1 MKKFFFGLW
10 LTFLSVSLVSGAIIT
25 NTNQSVEYIRLLAR
39 NASLRLDSVYYN
51 PAGTAFLANG
61 FHLALHNQT
70 IKQEKTVI
78 NAFPFLNSSEYVGQV
93 QVPIFPS
100 FFAVYKQDK
109 WAVSFGF
116 GPNSGGGTAE
126 FSTGLPSF
134 EIPLSLLP
142 ASMAMMGV
150 PTTKYAADMYFKGQ
164 SAFYG
169 FQGNV
174 SYAFSEMF
182 SLAVGLRYIYAVNK
196 YQGHLEN
203 IKINPLHP
211 LLNPSGQMMSA
222 AQFFTLAGMPEMAAE
237 VSDQAVDVT
246 QKGTGFTPLVGLDI
260 RPSERLNIGIRYE
273 FNTKVELENESK
285 VDDTGLYPD
294 GYKFRNDI
302 PAILSLGVEYALT
315 EPFRIMVSYTYF
327 FDKNANWEGR
337 ENLVDSNTYDLGV
350 GLEFDLTKRIT
361 LSCGYLRS
369 ESGVSEEYQTDFSY
383 ELDSNSFGVGAR
395 INLSPSID
403 LELGGLYSK
412 YIEDDKTMSIEEF
425 PLPFS
430 ESYQQWNWVFSVG
443 LEIKV
448 K

>member
-1 MKKFFFGLW
+1 M
-10 LTFLSVSLVSGAIIT
+10 
-25 NTNQSVEYIRLLAR
+25 
-39 NASLRLDSVYYN
+39 
-51 PAGTAFLANG
+51 
-61 FHLALHNQT
+61 
-70 IKQEKTVI
+70 
-78 NAFPFLNSSEYVGQV
+78 
-93 QVPIFPS
+93 
-100 FFAVYKQDK
+100 
-109 WAVSFGF
+109 
-116 GPNSGGGTAE
+116 
-126 FSTGLPSF
+126 
-134 EIPLSLLP
+134 
-142 ASMAMMGV
+142 
-150 PTTKYAADMYFKGQ
+150 
-164 SAFYG
+164 
-169 FQGNV
+169 
-174 SYAFSEMF
+174 
-182 SLAVGLRYIYAVNK
+182 NK

>member
-1 MKKFFFGLW
+1 L
-10 LTFLSVSLVSGAIIT
+10 AH
-25 NTNQSVEYIRLLAR
+25 NQSVEYIRLLAR

-403 LELGGLYSK
+403 LELGCLLK
-412 YIEDDKTMSIEEF
+412 NF
-425 PLPFS
+425 HFLL
-430 ESYQQWNWVFSVG
+430 V
-443 LEIKV
+443 KV
-448 K
+448 TNSGTGFFLSD